1 MQVSLIY
8 AEFDFICIVIMV
20 MLLIKSVA
28 MTRSL
33 ALQRSY
39 VVMIVCATLIV
50 LSDFLYELTD
60 GGLLPGNIFLLYL
73 YNIGY
78 YCASLATSW
87 FWYRYTL
94 MSIRSPLMESKAFRI
109 ITGLPA
115 WILAAM
121 TLVSSRT
128 HWVFYFEGTTYRRGT
143 FNLLFTSVPLLYF
156 LSAAGI
162 AVFFYFRH
170 RDEQSKERLQQTITF
185 AAFPLVSVPLQ
196 VAFIGFPAVC
206 IGATLGALQVF
217 LNNIAKDRENLLVQE
232 AAIKSKNEFFAGM
245 SHEIRTPIN
254 AIIGMDAMILRE
266 TENETIRDYAKTIDN
281 SSRILLT
288 LVNDIL
294 DISKIEAGKMRLLPV
309 DYEVKGVLHDLISM
323 FASEAEKKNLR
334 FLYEID
340 PTIPGVLH
348 GDEVRLK
355 QIVINMLSNALK
367 YTSEGTV
374 KLTMKKVKEE
384 NNEISLYVSVSDTGC
399 GMKQEQI
406 QNIFSPYERFDEQSN
421 RKTEGSG
428 LGMSISKQLLTM
440 MDSDMQVESVYGA
453 GSTFSFL
460 VVQHV
465 VNSEPIGEW
474 SLKEEVLDTKEE
486 YKQKLQIPGI
496 RLLCVDDT
504 PVNLR
509 VFEALLKGSGA
520 TVDCVLSGK
529 EALQKVRE
537 NHYDMIFVDIMM
549 PDLDGVETLH
559 AMQQDENRLTDDTPV
574 IAFTANALSGV
585 KEKYISEGFTDY
597 LSKPIRPKD
606 LEETLSRYLKESAPG
621 VLGPQSRKEQ
631 V

>member
-1 MQVSLIY
+1 MQVSLVY

-20 MLLIKSVA
+20 MLLLKSVT
-28 MTRSL
+28 MTKSL

-39 VVMIVCATLIV
+39 LVMIICAMVIV
-50 LSDFLYELTD
+50 LSDFFYEITD
-60 GGLLPGNIFLLYL
+60 GGLLPGNIVLLYI
-73 YNIGY
+73 YNIIY
-78 YCASLATSW
+78 FCASLATSW

-94 MSIRSPLMESKAFRI
+94 MSINSPLMESRIFRV

-121 TLVSSRT
+121 TFVSYRT
-128 HWVFYFEGTTYRRGT
+128 HWVFYFEGTTYHRGT
-143 FNLLFTSVPLLYF
+143 LNLLYTATPLLYF

-162 AVFFYFRH
+162 ATFFYLKH
-170 RDEQSKERLQQTITF
+170 RDVQSKDRLQQTITF
-185 AAFPLVSVPLQ
+185 AAFPLVAVGLQ

-254 AIIGMDAMILRE
+254 AIIGMDSMILRE
-266 TENETIRDYAKTIDN
+266 TDDETIRDYAQTIDN

-309 DYEVKGVLHDLISM
+309 DYELKEVLHDLISM
-323 FASEAEKKNLR
+323 FSSEAEKKNLK

-340 PTIPGVLH
+340 PQLPSKLH
-348 GDEVRLK
+348 GDEVRIK

-374 KLTMKKVKEE
+374 KLAMKKIKEDE
-384 NNEISLYVSVSDTGC
+384 KGVSIYVSVADTGC
-399 GMKQEQI
+399 GMKKEQI
-406 QNIFSPYERFDEQSN
+406 RNIFSPYERFDEQSN

-453 GSTFSFL
+453 GSIFSFL
-460 VVQHV
+460 VVQQIV
-465 VNSEPIGEW
+465 DETPIGEW
-474 SLKEEVLDTKEE
+474 KLTEDAPKTKDD
-486 YKQKLQIPGI
+486 YKQKISLPGI

-520 TVDCVLSGK
+520 KTDCVLSGR
-529 EALQKVRE
+529 EALQKVKE
-537 NHYDMIFVDIMM
+537 NAYDMIFVDIMM

-559 AMQQDENRLTDDTPV
+559 AMQEEENKLTEDTPV

-606 LEETLSRYLKESAPG
+606 LEEILKRYLKEKA
-621 VLGPQSRKEQ
+621 V
-631 V
+631 

>member
-1 MQVSLIY
+1 MQNSLVY
-8 AEFDFICIVIMV
+8 AEFDLVCIVIMV

-39 VVMIVCATLIV
+39 VVMIVCATVIV
-50 LSDFLYELTD
+50 LSDFLYEITD
-60 GGLLPGNIFLLYL
+60 GGLLPGSLFLLYL

-94 MSIRSPLMESKAFRI
+94 MSIRSPLMESKPFRI

-121 TLVSSRT
+121 TLVSYRT
-128 HWVFYFEGTTYRRGT
+128 HWVFYFEGTTYCRGS
-143 FNLLFTSVPLLYF
+143 FNLLFTSIPLLYF

-162 AVFFYFRH
+162 AVYFYFRH
-170 RDEQSKERLQQTITF
+170 RDAQSKERLQQTIAF

-217 LNNIAKDRENLLVQE
+217 LNNITKDRENLLVQE

-266 TENETIRDYAKTIDN
+266 TEDETIRDYAKTIDN

-309 DYEVKGVLHDLISM
+309 DYELGSVLHDLIAM
-323 FASEAEKKNLR
+323 FTSEAEKKNLE

-340 PTIPGVLH
+340 PQLPSKLH

-374 KLTMKKVKEE
+374 KLTMKKVREDE
-384 NNEISLYVSVSDTGC
+384 GGVSIYVSVSDTGR
-399 GMKQEQI
+399 GMKKEQI
-406 QNIFSPYERFDEQSN
+406 RNIFSPYERFDEQSN
-421 RKTEGSG
+421 RTTEGSG
-428 LGMSISKQLLTM
+428 LGMSISKQLLNM

-460 VVQHV
+460 VSQQV
-465 VNSEPIGEW
+465 VDPEPIGEW
-474 SLKEEVLDTKEE
+474 RLKADAPSGGDD
-486 YKQKLQIPGI
+486 YRQKLHLPGI

-509 VFEALLKGSGA
+509 VFQALLKGSKA
-520 TVDCVLSGK
+520 QIDCVLTGT
-529 EALQKVRE
+529 EALEKVRE
-537 NHYDMIFVDIMM
+537 NRYDLIFVDIMM
-549 PDLDGVETLH
+549 PEMDGIETLH
-559 AMQQDENRLTDDTPV
+559 HIREVDNPAAKETPV

-585 KEKYISEGFTDY
+585 KEQYIGEGFTDY
-597 LSKPIRPKD
+597 LSKPIRAKD
-606 LEETLSRYLKESAPG
+606 LEEMLMHYLPDLPDPDEE
-621 VLGPQSRKEQ
+621 V
-631 V
+631 